1 MFNNPFDSF
10 HNTVGKAKDDRE
22 QLDQL
27 LTISTPRE
35 RSLIVAI
42 ALLVLTAALWFVFGN
57 VNREYVVDGV
67 LLKFEESTTVDT
79 DSVQVLVWIDSN
91 VASSVRSGMRT
102 ELELSVPEKS
112 TEVIDGTVSS
122 FVEAQRNLES
132 NLLSDNAPASL
143 YRIGIA
149 LDKEIGFD
157 SNIGQEC
164 RIIIELVRQSPL
176 SLLRGRRS

>member
-35 RSLIVAI
+35 RSLIVGI
-42 ALLVLTAALWFVFGN
+42 ALLVMTAALWFVFGN
-57 VNREYVVDGV
+57 VSREYVVDGV
-67 LLKFEESTTVDT
+67 LLNFEEGSPVDS

-91 VASSVRSGMRT
+91 VASSLRSGMRT
-102 ELELSVPEKS
+102 GLQLSVSEKS
-112 TEVIDGTVSS
+112 PNVIEGNVSS
-122 FVEAQRNLES
+122 FVEAQRDHES
-132 NLLSDNAPASL
+132 NLLSDNAPALL

-149 LDKEIGFD
+149 LDHELD
-157 SNIGQEC
+157 LESTPGQEC
-164 RIIIELVRQSPL
+164 RIIIELVHQSPL

>member
-67 LLKFEESTTVDT
+67 LLEFEESATVDT

-164 RIIIELVRQSPL
+164 RIIIELVSQSPL

>member
-35 RSLIVAI
+35 RSLVAAI
-42 ALLVLTAALWFVFGN
+42 ALVLLAASLWFFFGN
-57 VNREYVVDGV
+57 ISREYAVSGV
-67 LLKFEESTTVDT
+67 LSNFDDDLVIDRDTV
-79 DSVQVLVWIDSN
+79 QALVWIDKS
-91 VASSVRSGMRT
+91 VATKVKSGMSAT
-102 ELELSVPEKS
+102 LELSIPDTGPDEF
-112 TEVIDGTVSS
+112 DGTVSRLDEVS
-122 FVEAQRNLES
+122 YPHQPELVDS
-132 NLLSDNAPASL
+132 VPPASL

-149 LDKEIGFD
+149 LDNELGFE

-164 RIIIELVRQSPL
+164 RIIIELGRQTPL
-176 SLLRGRRS
+176 ALISGRRS